1 MGGVIRRVAKT
12 VTKPVQQ
19 VVKEAAKISPVAQVA
34 EAVGI
39 MPEKKAEPVRPKEAA
54 PAAAAASAA
63 SSAEA
68 PAAATVTPKAAT
80 GVGGTQTQTQA
91 QRRRGR
97 RGIRTGA
104 RGVMGSAPVERKSL
118 LGG

>member
-39 MPEKKAEPVRPKEAA
+39 MPEKK
-54 PAAAAASAA
+54 AAAAASAA